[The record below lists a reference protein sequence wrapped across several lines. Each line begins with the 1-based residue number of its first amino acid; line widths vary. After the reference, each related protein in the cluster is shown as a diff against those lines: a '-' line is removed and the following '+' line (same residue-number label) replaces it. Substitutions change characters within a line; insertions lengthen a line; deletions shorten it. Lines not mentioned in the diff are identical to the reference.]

1 MSGDINPLASER
13 FSLKKKKKK
22 MKKEKL
28 GLALTE
34 NKKQNRDKSDWY
46 KKIKRARYC
55 LADRRIGNKLI
66 RDAEKNNES

>member
-22 MKKEKL
+22 KKKEKL

-34 NKKQNRDKSDWY
+34 NKKQNRDKSD
-46 KKIKRARYC
+46 
-55 LADRRIGNKLI
+55 
-66 RDAEKNNES
+66 